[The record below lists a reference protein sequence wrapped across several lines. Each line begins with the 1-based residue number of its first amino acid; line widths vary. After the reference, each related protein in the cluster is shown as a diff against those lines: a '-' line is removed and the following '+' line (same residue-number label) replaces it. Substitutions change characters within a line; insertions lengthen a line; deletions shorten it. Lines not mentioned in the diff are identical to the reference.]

1 MRKGDLKKTLDN
13 LEKKLNMKSL
23 NVQLLYRE
31 ANSNIYTDQGGK
43 TYTEEDIQ
51 ELEAAGIWPIVLVF
65 GKDDEE

>member
-13 LEKKLNMKSL
+13 LEKKLNMK
-23 NVQLLYRE
+23 NFKAQLLYKDPG
-31 ANSNIYTDQGGK
+31 SKTYSDQDGK

-65 GKDDEE
+65 GKDEEE

>member
-1 MRKGDLKKTLDN
+1 VKKTELKKTLDN

-31 ANSNIYTDQGGK
+31 ANSKTYTDQEGR

-65 GKDDEE
+65 GKDDDE